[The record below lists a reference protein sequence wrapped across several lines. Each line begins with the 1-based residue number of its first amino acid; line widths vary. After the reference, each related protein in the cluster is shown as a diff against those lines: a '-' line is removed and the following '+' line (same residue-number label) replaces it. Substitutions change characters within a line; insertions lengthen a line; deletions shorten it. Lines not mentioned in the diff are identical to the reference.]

1 MGEELFTIAGNAAD
15 GLEFVFPYDPNRE
28 DPAWLAFKRRF
39 TARFGNQPDAFASLA
54 YDCMNVLLQSVCR
67 AGLNRGRIRDA
78 LTSVE
83 SYKGVTGEMRFDPNA
98 KNIMPMFLGTVR
110 NGRVEYR
117 RYGMSKEYARVGEA
131 GVAYSGPPMPDLPAG
146 EIRVGVF
153 GPRAVEAV
161 AAVGRPDRPY
171 TLVPIASDVPWG
183 KASSALVQAM
193 LDDRLIAVI
202 ATDRNSSHLAEQIG
216 VKSFVPV
223 IGISS
228 DRSLTSI
235 NIPWIFR
242 LPSGTPLA
250 DAVRCVLEA
259 GDKAGPNRGK
269 LRALL
274 ASGAALAGGIQFDST
289 GEPAR

>member
-1 MGEELFTIAGNAAD
+1 MH
-15 GLEFVFPYDPNRE
+15 
-28 DPAWLAFKRRF
+28 
-39 TARFGNQPDAFASLA
+39 
-54 YDCMNVLLQSVCR
+54 
-67 AGLNRGRIRDA
+67 
-78 LTSVE
+78 
-83 SYKGVTGEMRFDPNA
+83 FDPNA

-117 RYGMSKEYARVGEA
+117 RYGMNKEYARVGEG
-131 GVAYSGPPMPDLPAG
+131 GVDYSGPPMPDLPAG
-146 EIRVGVF
+146 EIRIGVF
-153 GPRAVEAV
+153 GPRAVDAV
-161 AAVGRPDRPY
+161 AAIGRPDPRY

-193 LDDRLIAVI
+193 LDERLMAVI

-223 IGISS
+223 IAISS

-242 LPSGTPLA
+242 LPAGTPLA
-250 DAVRCVLEA
+250 DAVHCVLEA
-259 GDKAGPNRGK
+259 SDKAGPNRGN

-274 ASGAALAGGIQFDST
+274 ASGAALAGGIRFDSI

>member
-1 MGEELFTIAGNAAD
+1 
-15 GLEFVFPYDPNRE
+15 
-28 DPAWLAFKRRF
+28 
-39 TARFGNQPDAFASLA
+39 
-54 YDCMNVLLQSVCR
+54 
-67 AGLNRGRIRDA
+67 
-78 LTSVE
+78 
-83 SYKGVTGEMRFDPNA
+83 
-98 KNIMPMFLGTVR
+98 
-110 NGRVEYR
+110 
-117 RYGMSKEYARVGEA
+117 
-131 GVAYSGPPMPDLPAG
+131 MPDLPAG

-259 GDKAGPNRGK
+259 GDKAGPNREK